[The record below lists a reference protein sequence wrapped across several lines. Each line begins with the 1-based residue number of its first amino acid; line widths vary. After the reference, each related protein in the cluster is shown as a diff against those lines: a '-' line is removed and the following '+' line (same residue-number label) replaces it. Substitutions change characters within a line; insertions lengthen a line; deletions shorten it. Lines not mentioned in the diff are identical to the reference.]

1 MYIYYKLCIY
11 NEKGKLS
18 TLLFLYFRER
28 IKKDMDLYVYQHSVK
43 KKQAEEIIN
52 QLIAEVDLADS
63 ETKKLKNTYK
73 SVKAGNNCK

>member
-1 MYIYYKLCIY
+1 
-11 NEKGKLS
+11 
-18 TLLFLYFRER
+18 
-28 IKKDMDLYVYQHSVK
+28 MDLYVYQHSVK

-73 SVKAGNNCK
+73 AVKAGNNCK